1 LIALDQ
7 CLILLKQETLPG
19 ILFQRP
25 LVIRFRPDQNI
36 CQCGTV
42 LVVLKT
48 RCKKV
53 KSMTG
58 PFKAHETLLTCPKCD
73 RVFTSQ
79 SLRRLVARH
88 CNVAWNVVVFVGQSL
103 FQHHRTTEQVRRDLQ
118 TRHVTLS
125 PSEIEYLGRKFITYL
140 ALGHRQAT
148 PQIEQTM
155 RQNGGYILHL
165 DATHEADAPALMTG
179 MDGLTRFVLGNI
191 KIPSEHSDSIVPFLQ
206 QLKCDYGVP
215 IACVHDMGTGILK
228 AVALVF
234 PDTRD
239 FICHFHFLRDVG
251 KDLLNPAYAQLRKA
265 LRTHAATTNLNAL
278 IRQARQY
285 IEKQSADTAWLAQS
299 IKDGKDLGEIEQISV
314 ISAYSLALWC
324 LNGKKSGNGFG
335 FPFDRPL
342 LEFAQRLMIL
352 NDYLPEVQQWLPDN
366 DLIGNRLFAK
376 LANKISDVV
385 QYPAFAES
393 TQELKWRCEI
403 FDDLRKKMRI
413 AEPGSKKGLNDDG
426 TYQSMASIEE
436 GVQQFSSRLQT
447 DRTLTGDAL
456 CCKVVKQ
463 IDKYS
468 NKLFADPIEVNTS
481 LGSMTIYPQRTNN
494 MLEQFF
500 RNLRRGHRR
509 KSGNNS
515 MRRVLQA
522 MLADTPL
529 IKNLDNPKYMELLLN
544 GKNRLEELFAEL
556 ENNSCFNDV
565 KPVPYTDKIL
575 PGFRKLIKTQDLP
588 SLIFR
593 LIGDR
598 QTMEQTTK
606 AQCS

>member
-1 LIALDQ
+1 MIALDQ
-7 CLILLKQETLPG
+7 WLAQLTQETLPD
-19 ILFQRP
+19 ILFPQP
-25 LVIRFRPDQNI
+25 PVIRFMPDHEI
-36 CQCGTV
+36 CQCGTA

-53 KSMTG
+53 MRMTG
-58 PFKAHETLLTCPKCD
+58 PFMAHETLLNCPHCN

-79 SLRRLVARH
+79 ALRRLVAKH
-88 CNVAWNVVVFVGQSL
+88 CNVAWDVVVFVGKSL
-103 FQHHRTTEQVRRDLQ
+103 FQRHRTTEQVRRDLQ
-118 TRHVTLS
+118 TRHMTLS

-148 PQIEQTM
+148 PHIEQAM

-179 MDGLTRFVLGNI
+179 MDGLSRFVLGNI
-191 KIPSEHSDSIVPFLQ
+191 KIPSEHADSIVPFLQ
-206 QLKCDYGVP
+206 QLKCDYGMP

-228 AVALVF
+228 AVAQVF
-234 PDTRD
+234 PDTQD

-251 KDLLNPAYAQLRKA
+251 KDLLNPAYGQLRKA
-265 LRTHAATTNLNAL
+265 LRSHAATTNLNAL

-285 IEKQSADTAWLAQS
+285 IEKQSADTTWLAAA
-299 IKDGKDLGEIEQISV
+299 IKDGKDLGDIQQISL
-314 ISAYSLALWC
+314 ISAYSLTLWC
-324 LNGKKSGNGFG
+324 LYGKKNGNGLG

-342 LEFAQRLMIL
+342 LEFAQRLLAL

-366 DLIGNRLFAK
+366 DRIGNRLFSK
-376 LANKISDVV
+376 LAKKVSDVV
-385 QYPAFAES
+385 QEPAFAQS
-393 TQELKWRCEI
+393 TQELQWRCQLL
-403 FDDLRKKMRI
+403 DDLRKKMRI
-413 AEPGSKKGLNDDG
+413 AEPGSNKGLNDDG
-426 TYQSMASIEE
+426 TDQSMANIEQ
-436 GVQQFSSRLQT
+436 GVQQFRSRLQT
-447 DRTLTGDAL
+447 DRTLAGDAL
-456 CCKVVKQ
+456 CCKVAKQ

-500 RNLRRGHRR
+500 RNLRRGYRR

-529 IKNLDNPKYMELLLN
+529 VKNLDNPKYMRILLN
-544 GKNRLEELFAEL
+544 GKKRLEELFAEL
-556 ENNSCFNDV
+556 ENHSCIDGL
-565 KPVPYTDKIL
+565 KPVPDADRIL
-575 PGFRKLIKTQDLP
+575 PGFRKLIKMQALP
-588 SLIFR
+588 GLIAR
-593 LIGDR
+593 LVADSHAMA
-598 QTMEQTTK
+598 QTKE
-606 AQCS
+606 A

>member
-1 LIALDQ
+1 
-7 CLILLKQETLPG
+7 
-19 ILFQRP
+19 
-25 LVIRFRPDQNI
+25 
-36 CQCGTV
+36 
-42 LVVLKT
+42 
-48 RCKKV
+48 
-53 KSMTG
+53 M
-58 PFKAHETLLTCPKCD
+58 
-73 RVFTSQ
+73 
-79 SLRRLVARH
+79 RH
-88 CNVAWNVVVFVGQSL
+88 
-103 FQHHRTTEQVRRDLQ
+103 
-118 TRHVTLS
+118 
-125 PSEIEYLGRKFITYL
+125 
-140 ALGHRQAT
+140 
-148 PQIEQTM
+148 
-155 RQNGGYILHL
+155 NGGYILHL

-191 KIPSEHSDSIVPFLQ
+191 KIPSENADKIVPFLQ

-234 PDTRD
+234 PDIRD

-278 IRQARQY
+278 IRQARQH
-285 IEKQSADTAWLAQS
+285 IEKQNADTAWLALS
-299 IKDGKDLGEIEQISV
+299 IRDGKDLGEIEQVSV

-342 LEFAQRLMIL
+342 LEFAQRLVIL
-352 NDYLPEVQQWLPDN
+352 NDYLPEVQQWLPDD

-376 LANKISDVV
+376 LAKKISDVV
-385 QYPAFAES
+385 RDPAFAES

-413 AEPGSKKGLNDDG
+413 ADPGSKKGLNDDG
-426 TYQSMASIEE
+426 TFQSMASIEK
-436 GVQQFSSRLQT
+436 GVQQFRSRLQT

-456 CCKVVKQ
+456 CCKVVEQ

-481 LGSMTIYPQRTNN
+481 SGSMTIYPQRTNN

-544 GKNRLEELFAEL
+544 GKNRLEELFAEI
-556 ENNSCFNDV
+556 ESNSCLDEFEPAPD
-565 KPVPYTDKIL
+565 TDRIL
-575 PGFRKLIKTQDLP
+575 PGFRKLTKMQDLP

-593 LIGDR
+593 LIGDS
-598 QTMEQTTK
+598 QTMDQTIK
-606 AQCS
+606 A

>member
-1 LIALDQ
+1 
-7 CLILLKQETLPG
+7 
-19 ILFQRP
+19 
-25 LVIRFRPDQNI
+25 
-36 CQCGTV
+36 
-42 LVVLKT
+42 
-48 RCKKV
+48 
-53 KSMTG
+53 MTG

-79 SLRRLVARH
+79 SLRRLIAKH

-125 PSEIEYLGRKFITYL
+125 SSEIEYLGRKFITYL
-140 ALGHRQAT
+140 ALGHRRANPHIKQA
-148 PQIEQTM
+148 M

-179 MDGLTRFVLGNI
+179 MDSLTRFVLGNI
-191 KIPSEHSDSIVPFLQ
+191 KIPSENADKIVPFLQ

-234 PDTRD
+234 PDIRD

-278 IRQARQY
+278 IRQARQH
-285 IEKQSADTAWLAQS
+285 IEKQNADTAWLALS
-299 IKDGKDLGEIEQISV
+299 IRDGKDLGEIEQVSV

-342 LEFAQRLMIL
+342 LEFAQRLVIL
-352 NDYLPEVQQWLPDN
+352 NDYLPEVQQWLPDD

-376 LANKISDVV
+376 LAKKISDVV
-385 QYPAFAES
+385 RDPAFAES

-413 AEPGSKKGLNDDG
+413 ADPGSKKGLNDDG
-426 TYQSMASIEE
+426 TFQSMASIEK
-436 GVQQFSSRLQT
+436 GVQQFRSRLQT

-456 CCKVVKQ
+456 CCKVVEQ

-481 LGSMTIYPQRTNN
+481 SGSMTIYPQRTNN

-515 MRRVLQA
+515 MGRVLQA

-529 IKNLDNPKYMELLLN
+529 IKNLDKPKYMELLLN

-556 ENNSCFNDV
+556 ESNGCLDKFET
-565 KPVPYTDKIL
+565 VPDTDKIL
-575 PGFRKLIKTQDLP
+575 PGFRKLIKMQDLP

-593 LIGDR
+593 LIGDS
-598 QTMEQTTK
+598 QTMDQTIK
-606 AQCS
+606 A

>member
-1 LIALDQ
+1 MIALGQ
-7 CLILLKQETLPG
+7 WLTQLTQETLPG
-19 ILFQRP
+19 TLFPQP
-25 LVIRFRPDQNI
+25 PVIRFRPDHNI
-36 CQCGTV
+36 CQCGTA

-53 KSMTG
+53 MSMTG
-58 PFKAHETLLTCPKCD
+58 PFMAHETLLNCPNCNS
-73 RVFTSQ
+73 VFTSQ
-79 SLRRLVARH
+79 ALRRLVAKH
-88 CNVAWNVVVFVGQSL
+88 CNVAWDVVVFVGQSL
-103 FQHHRTTEQVRRDLQ
+103 FQHHRTTEQVRQDLQ
-118 TRHVTLS
+118 IRHVTLS
-125 PSEIEYLGRKFITYL
+125 SSEIEYLGRKFITYL

-148 PQIEQTM
+148 PHIEQAM

-179 MDGLTRFVLGNI
+179 MDGLSRFVLGNI
-191 KIPSEHSDSIVPFLQ
+191 KIPSEHADSIVPFLQ

-228 AVALVF
+228 AVAQVF
-234 PDTRD
+234 PDTQD

-251 KDLLNPAYAQLRKA
+251 KDLLNPAYGQLRKA
-265 LRTHAATTNLNAL
+265 LRSHAATTNLNAL

-285 IEKQSADTAWLAQS
+285 IEKQSADTAWLAVA
-299 IKDGKDLGEIEQISV
+299 IKDGKDLGKIQQVSL

-324 LNGKKSGNGFG
+324 LHGKKSGNGFG

-342 LEFAQRLMIL
+342 LEFAQRLLAL
-352 NDYLPEVQQWLPDN
+352 NDYLPEVQQWLSDN
-366 DLIGNRLFAK
+366 DRIGNRLFSK

-385 QYPAFAES
+385 QDPAFAES
-393 TQELKWRCEI
+393 TKDLQWRCEI

-413 AEPGSKKGLNDDG
+413 AEPGNNKGLNDDG
-426 TYQSMASIEE
+426 ADLSMANIQQ
-436 GVQQFSSRLQT
+436 GVQQFRSRLQT
-447 DRTLTGDAL
+447 DQALVGDAL
-456 CCKVVKQ
+456 CCKVAKQ

-468 NKLFADPIEVNTS
+468 NKLFADPIEVQTS
-481 LGSMTIYPQRTNN
+481 SGSMTIYPQRTNN

-529 IKNLDNPKYMELLLN
+529 VKNLDNPKYMGILLN

-556 ENNSCFNDV
+556 EIHSCIDGLE
-565 KPVPYTDKIL
+565 PVPDVDRIL
-575 PGFRKLIKTQDLP
+575 PGFRKLIK
-588 SLIFR
+588 
-593 LIGDR
+593 
-598 QTMEQTTK
+598 EQTLPDLISRLVADSHAMAQTK
-606 AQCS
+606 EI

>member
-1 LIALDQ
+1 LIALDH
-7 CLILLKQETLPG
+7 CLTLLKQETLPG
-19 ILFQRP
+19 ILFQRA

-36 CQCGTV
+36 CQCGTL

-48 RCKKV
+48 RCKKI

-79 SLRRLVARH
+79 SLRRLVAKY

-148 PQIEQTM
+148 PHIDQTM
-155 RQNGGYILHL
+155 RKNGGYILHL

-285 IEKQSADTAWLAQS
+285 IEKQSADTAWLALS
-299 IKDGKDLGEIEQISV
+299 IRDGKDLGEIEHVSV

-342 LEFAQRLMIL
+342 LEFAQRLVIL

-376 LANKISDVV
+376 LVNKISDVV
-385 QYPAFAES
+385 LDPTFAEPS
-393 TQELKWRCEI
+393 QELKWRCEI

-426 TYQSMASIEE
+426 TYQSMASIEQ
-436 GVQQFSSRLQT
+436 GVQQFRSRLQT

-468 NKLFADPIEVNTS
+468 NKLFADPIAVNTS
-481 LGSMTIYPQRTNN
+481 SGSMTIYPQRTNN

-515 MRRVLQA
+515 MHRVLQA

-556 ENNSCFNDV
+556 ENNSCLDEV
-565 KPVPYTDKIL
+565 KPVPDTDRIL
-575 PGFRKLIKTQDLP
+575 PGFRKLTKMQDLP

-593 LIGDR
+593 LIGDS
-598 QTMEQTTK
+598 QTMDQTTK

>member
-1 LIALDQ
+1 
-7 CLILLKQETLPG
+7 
-19 ILFQRP
+19 
-25 LVIRFRPDQNI
+25 
-36 CQCGTV
+36 
-42 LVVLKT
+42 
-48 RCKKV
+48 
-53 KSMTG
+53 M
-58 PFKAHETLLTCPKCD
+58 AHETLLNCSKCN

-79 SLRRLVARH
+79 SLRRLVAKH
-88 CNVAWNVVVFVGQSL
+88 CNVAWDIVVFVGQSL
-103 FQHHRTTEQVRRDLQ
+103 FRKYRTTEEVRRDLQ
-118 TRHVTLS
+118 TRHVPLS
-125 PSEIEYLGRKFITYL
+125 SSEIEYLGRKFIIYL
-140 ALGHRQAT
+140 ALGHRLAT
-148 PQIEQTM
+148 PHIEQAM

-179 MDGLTRFVLGNI
+179 MDSLSRFVLGNI
-191 KIPSEHSDSIVPFLQ
+191 KIPSEHADSIIPFLQ
-206 QLKCDYGVP
+206 QLKGDYGVP

-228 AVALVF
+228 AVAQVF

-285 IEKQSADTAWLAQS
+285 IEKQSADTAWLALS
-299 IKDGKDLGEIEQISV
+299 IKDGKDLGEIQQVSA

-342 LEFAQRLMIL
+342 LEFAQRLLVL

-366 DLIGNRLFAK
+366 DLIGNRLFSK

-385 QYPAFAES
+385 QDPAFVEPI
-393 TQELKWRCEI
+393 QDLKWRCEI

-413 AEPGSKKGLNDDG
+413 AEPGNKNGLNDDG
-426 TYQSMASIEE
+426 AYQSMANIEQ
-436 GVQQFSSRLQT
+436 GVQQFRSRLQK
-447 DRTLTGDAL
+447 DQTLTDDAL
-456 CCKVVKQ
+456 CRKVAKQ

-468 NKLFADPIEVNTS
+468 NKLFSDPIEVNTS
-481 LGSMTIYPQRTNN
+481 SGSMTIYPQRTNN
-494 MLEQFF
+494 ILEQFF

-515 MRRVLQA
+515 MRRVLQT

-529 IKNLDNPKYMELLLN
+529 IKNLDNPKYMGILLN
-544 GKNRLEELFAEL
+544 GKNRLDELFVEL
-556 ENNSCFNDV
+556 ENNSCLDEFE
-565 KPVPYTDKIL
+565 PVPDTDRIL
-575 PGFRKLIKTQDLP
+575 PGFRKLIKMQDLP
-588 SLIFR
+588 SLISR
-593 LIGDR
+593 LIADSHV
-598 QTMEQTTK
+598 M
-606 AQCS
+606 AQAKET